1 MMPIK
6 GRRRTIARRDDS
18 ASRLESRKRSL
29 IRLELVVP
37 VHPLHYY
44 PVDKHGIH
52 AGLHART

>member
-6 GRRRTIARRDDS
+6 RRRTTALDATTARLNWS
-18 ASRLESRKRSL
+18 LENGSF

-44 PVDKHGIH
+44 PDGKHGIH
-52 AGLHART
+52 TELHART